1 MEKNEFLAKACDL
14 FLEHGAKTLTMDD
27 VSKAFGISKKTLYT
41 KYRNKEELIE
51 AVLHYKLDEVIA
63 KLQLQNQQ
71 IDCAVERM
79 FCRDEDIDE
88 LANSNNSLL
97 IKQLIRY
104 YPAIFSQHMIEFS
117 HKFAEVLIHNI
128 EKGRQQGVYRED
140 FDAEVYAKLFFQLV
154 MSLESSPF
162 MDSAEIDLVHYK
174 KETMHFYMN
183 AITTEEGKKLLKKY
197 K

>member
-14 FLEHGAKTLTMDD
+14 FLEHGAKTLTMHD

-71 IDCAVERM
+71 IECAVERM

-104 YPAIFSQHMIEFS
+104 YPAIFSRHMIEFS

-140 FDAEVYAKLFFQLV
+140 FDAEVYTKLFFQLV

-197 K
+197 N

>member
-1 MEKNEFLAKACDL
+1 
-14 FLEHGAKTLTMDD
+14 
-27 VSKAFGISKKTLYT
+27 
-41 KYRNKEELIE
+41 
-51 AVLHYKLDEVIA
+51 
-63 KLQLQNQQ
+63 
-71 IDCAVERM
+71 
-79 FCRDEDIDE
+79 
-88 LANSNNSLL
+88 
-97 IKQLIRY
+97 
-104 YPAIFSQHMIEFS
+104 MIEFS

-140 FDAEVYAKLFFQLV
+140 FDAEVYTKLFFQLV